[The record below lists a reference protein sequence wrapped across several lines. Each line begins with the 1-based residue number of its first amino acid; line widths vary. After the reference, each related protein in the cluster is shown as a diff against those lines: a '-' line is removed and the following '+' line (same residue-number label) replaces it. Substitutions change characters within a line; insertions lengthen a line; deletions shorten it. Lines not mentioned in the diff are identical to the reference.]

1 MLGLQKFRPFE
12 MLVYFNVQ
20 VTSFPENPTPH
31 DYTGLHG
38 IEELHLQSLSQR
50 QLLFDPD
57 IVVQL
62 FFNTLK
68 GAICLVRVLDDKLSL
83 KLILELPNEFCE
95 KIE

>member
-1 MLGLQKFRPFE
+1 
-12 MLVYFNVQ
+12 MLVYLNIQ
-20 VTSFPENPTPH
+20 VTSFPEDPTPH

-38 IEELHLQSLSQR
+38 IEELHLQSLGQL

-68 GAICLVRVLDDKLSL
+68 GTICLVRVPDDKLSL

-95 KIE
+95 KIQ

>member
-1 MLGLQKFRPFE
+1 
-12 MLVYFNVQ
+12 VYLNVQ
-20 VTSFPENPTPH
+20 VTSFPENSTPH
-31 DYTGLHG
+31 DYTGLYG
-38 IEELHLQSLSQR
+38 IEELHLQSLSQC

-57 IVVQL
+57 IIVQL

-68 GAICLVRVLDDKLSL
+68 GTIRLVRVFDNKLSL

>member
-1 MLGLQKFRPFE
+1 

-62 FFNTLK
+62 FLNTLK
-68 GAICLVRVLDDKLSL
+68 GTIRLVRVLDDKLSL

-95 KIE
+95 RIEWDRW

>member
-1 MLGLQKFRPFE
+1 
-12 MLVYFNVQ
+12 MLVYLNIQ
-20 VTSFPENPTPH
+20 VTSFPENPTPY

-38 IEELHLQSLSQR
+38 IQELHLQSLGQL

-57 IVVQL
+57 IIVQL
-62 FFNTLK
+62 FFNSLK
-68 GAICLVRVLDDKLSL
+68 GTIRLVRVLDDKLSF